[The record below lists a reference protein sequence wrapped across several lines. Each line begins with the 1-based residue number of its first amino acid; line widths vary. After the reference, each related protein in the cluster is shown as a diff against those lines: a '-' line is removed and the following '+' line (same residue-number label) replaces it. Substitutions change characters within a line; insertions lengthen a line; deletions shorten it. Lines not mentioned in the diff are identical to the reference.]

1 MWPQNSEVIE
11 FIFTYFFWGG
21 GMDGLLKRNLILR
34 LNRKLMF
41 ICYILYIAVFL
52 HCSEERQADHGST
65 RIPPCCDAATYL
77 VVCQVRT
84 RGAK

>member
-1 MWPQNSEVIE
+1 M
-11 FIFTYFFWGG
+11 GG
-21 GMDGLLKRNLILR
+21 GGSGMDGFLKLNLILR
-34 LNRKLMF
+34 LKRKLMF
-41 ICYILYIAVFL
+41 KYSLYIAVFL
-52 HCSEERQADHGST
+52 HCSEERQTDHGST